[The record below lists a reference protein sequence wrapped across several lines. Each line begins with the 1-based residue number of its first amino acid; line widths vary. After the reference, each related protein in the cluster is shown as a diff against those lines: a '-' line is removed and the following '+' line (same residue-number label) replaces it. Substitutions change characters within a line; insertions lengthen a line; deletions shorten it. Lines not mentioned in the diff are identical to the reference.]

1 LIGLAQATSATTAI
15 PVLPGDPNAPG
26 RLVPV
31 RMARETAVPARQLSW
46 SRLVTGPWPL
56 LCVLAVQAVLA
67 LRLTWS
73 NTAFTDEALYLWAGH
88 LEWAHLLHGTPVP
101 SFATYFSGAPIVYPP
116 IAALADSIGGLAG
129 ARILSLGFMLGA
141 TALLKMTGSRLFG
154 KRAGFFAAAL
164 WALLAPTVKLGA
176 FATFDA
182 MSICL
187 LAASAWCAV
196 KTGES
201 REFTRWTVLGAAAM
215 IAANAAAYSSAIFDP
230 VIVAVALLAGWP
242 QPTRKVAM
250 MRAAGLGAYAVTGL
264 AMLTAMAGGLYAT
277 GITRTV
283 LSRSTGSN
291 PPSLVVAQ
299 AWGWTAAVVTVAATG
314 TVLAL
319 FTRASAGRRGLLAVL
334 TGAALLVPA
343 EQARIHT
350 LVSLDKHVDF
360 GAWLAAIAAGYAVS
374 RLTQVQGPAVLRTV
388 ACVICAGVAVFLAVP
403 GYSQAQDLYNWAN
416 SARFTAAF
424 RPLAEHA
431 TGPLLVEAPSP
442 ARYYLADAIGWRS
455 WSSTWSI
462 TLPSGKTIGARPGVD
477 APGVTS
483 VYVQLVTQ
491 RFFSLIALNYD
502 ATPALDQKIIAALA
516 RSHGYRFVARVP
528 YGSGSYVIWKRT

>member
-1 LIGLAQATSATTAI
+1 
-15 PVLPGDPNAPG
+15 
-26 RLVPV
+26 
-31 RMARETAVPARQLSW
+31 MARATVTPAREVSW

-88 LEWAHLLHGTPVP
+88 LEWAHLLHGTPLP
-101 SFATYFSGAPIVYPP
+101 PFATYFSGAPVVYPP

-141 TALLKMTGSRLFG
+141 TVLLKMTGSRLFG

-187 LAASAWCAV
+187 LAVSAWCAV
-196 KTGES
+196 RTGES

-215 IAANAAAYSSAIFDP
+215 VAANAAAYSSAIFDP
-230 VIVAVALLAGWP
+230 VIVAVALLAAWP

-250 MRAAGLGAYAVTGL
+250 MRAAGMAAYAVTGL
-264 AMLTAMAGGLYAT
+264 AMLTAIAGGLYST
-277 GITRTV
+277 GIVRTV
-283 LSRSTGSN
+283 LSRSSGSN
-291 PPSLVVAQ
+291 PPSVVVVQ
-299 AWGWTAAVVTVAATG
+299 AWGWTAAVVAVAAAG
-314 TVLAL
+314 TILGWL
-319 FTRASAGRRGLLAVL
+319 MREPAGRRGLLAVL

-350 LVSLDKHVDF
+350 VVSLDKHVDF
-360 GAWLAAIAAGYAVS
+360 GAWLAAIAAGHAVS
-374 RLTQVQGPAVLRTV
+374 RLTAIPGPAVLRTV
-388 ACVICAGVAVFLAVP
+388 ACLICAGAAVVAAAP
-403 GYSQAQDLYNWAN
+403 AYNKAQALYNWAN

-424 RPLAEHA
+424 RPLAEHT
-431 TGPLLVEAPSP
+431 TGPLLVETPSP
-442 ARYYLADAIGWRS
+442 ARYYLANSIGWQR
-455 WSSTWSI
+455 WSSTWAV
-462 TLPSGKTIGARPGVD
+462 TLPSGKSIGARPGVD

-483 VYVQLVTQ
+483 VYVRLVTH
-491 RFFSLIALNYD
+491 RFFSLIALNSG
-502 ATPALDQKIIAALA
+502 ATPTLDQEIIAALT
-516 RSHGYRFVARVP
+516 RSHGYRFVGRVP
-528 YGSGSYVIWKRT
+528 YGSGSYAIWKRT

>member
-1 LIGLAQATSATTAI
+1 
-15 PVLPGDPNAPG
+15 
-26 RLVPV
+26 
-31 RMARETAVPARQLSW
+31 MARETVVATRQVTW
-46 SRLVTGPWPL
+46 SRLATGPWPL

-88 LEWAHLLHGTPVP
+88 LEWAHLLHGTPTP
-101 SFATYFSGAPIVYPP
+101 PFATYFSGAPVVYPP
-116 IAALADSIGGLAG
+116 IAALADSAGGLAG

-141 TALLKMTGSRLFG
+141 TTLLGMTGSRLFG

-196 KTGES
+196 RTAES
-201 REFTRWTVLGAAAM
+201 REFTRWTALGAAAM
-215 IAANAAAYSSAIFDP
+215 VAANAAAYSSAIFDP

-264 AMLTAMAGGLYAT
+264 AMLTAIAGGLYAT
-277 GITRTV
+277 GIARTV
-283 LSRSTGSN
+283 LSRSSGSN

-299 AWGWTAAVVTVAATG
+299 AWGWTAAIVAVATAG

-319 FTRASAGRRGLLAVL
+319 LTRVPAGRRGLLAVL

-350 LVSLDKHVDF
+350 VVSLDKHVDF
-360 GAWLAAIAAGYAVS
+360 GAWLAAIAAGYAVG
-374 RLTQVQGPAVLRTV
+374 RLTQLRGPAFLRTA
-388 ACVICAGVAVFLAVP
+388 ACVTCAGAAVFLAAP
-403 GYSQAQDLYNWAN
+403 GYNQAQVLYNWAN

-424 RPLAEHA
+424 RPLAEHT
-431 TGPLLVEAPSP
+431 TGPLLVETPSP
-442 ARYYLADAIGWRS
+442 ARYYLKDAIGWRR

-462 TLPSGKTIGARPGVD
+462 TLPSGKSIGARPGVD
-477 APGVTS
+477 APGVAS
-483 VYVQLVTQ
+483 VYTRLVSQ
-491 RFFSLIALNYD
+491 RFFSLIALNSG
-502 ATPALDQKIIAALA
+502 ATPALDQQIVAALT

-528 YGSGSYVIWKRT
+528 YGSGSYTIWKRT